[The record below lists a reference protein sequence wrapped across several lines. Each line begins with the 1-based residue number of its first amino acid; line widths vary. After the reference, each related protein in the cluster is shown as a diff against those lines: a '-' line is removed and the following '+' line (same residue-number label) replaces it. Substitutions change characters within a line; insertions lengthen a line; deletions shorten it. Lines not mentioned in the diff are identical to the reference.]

1 MRFDVYFEFYGKK
14 MKTSVEARDIENAK
28 DIVRDRINFLSIR
41 LSEDDGFEYL
51 KNIFGFNK

>member
-41 LSEDDGFEYL
+41 LSEDDGFERL
-51 KNIFGFNK
+51 KDFLGF